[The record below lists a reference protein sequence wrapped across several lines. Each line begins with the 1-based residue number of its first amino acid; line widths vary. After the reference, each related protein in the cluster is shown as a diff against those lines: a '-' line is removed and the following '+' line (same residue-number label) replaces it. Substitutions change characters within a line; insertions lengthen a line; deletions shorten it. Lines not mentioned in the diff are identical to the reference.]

1 MTKIPHNLQWYVP
14 DEDRRQAYIALLESC
29 GSLDEVMQKV
39 VNPMLLA
46 EDIERVNPGT
56 VGKKAFY
63 DALEEHWGKMTG
75 GVSYITFYRR
85 CSQMLRDLRKTE
97 MQQAVRHALA
107 AKVKGHIDVTFYR
120 SANGQGKAKIVID
133 IPLEE
138 AVGLQLLSGL
148 YDVEYR
154 EVNLRGFDGSHIAGA
169 MLSFELQGAP
179 SAIARTLELLPF
191 VSEEDAL
198 ENVRVHYTYRSIDRR
213 GLTLQQTICLA
224 GNS

>member
-14 DEDRRQAYIALLESC
+14 DDRLRKTYTDLLENC
-29 GSLDEVMQKV
+29 GNLDEVMQKV
-39 VNPMLLA
+39 VKPMLLA
-46 EDIERVNPGT
+46 EDIERVNPNAI
-56 VGKKAFY
+56 GKEAFY
-63 DALEEHWGKMTG
+63 DALKDHWGEMAG
-75 GVSYITFYRR
+75 GASYITFYRR
-85 CSQMLRDLRKTE
+85 CSQMLRDLKKTE

-169 MLSFELQGAP
+169 MLSFELQGVP
-179 SAIARTLELLPF
+179 SAIARALELLPF
-191 VSEEDAL
+191 VSEEEAL
-198 ENVRVHYTYRSIDRR
+198 KNVRVHYIYRSIDRR
-213 GLTLQQTICLA
+213 GLTLQQAIRLA

>member
-39 VNPMLLA
+39 VKPMLLA

-63 DALEEHWGKMTG
+63 DALEEHWGEMAG
-75 GVSYITFYRR
+75 GASYITFYRR
-85 CSQMLRDLRKTE
+85 CSQMLRDLKKTE
-97 MQQAVRHALA
+97 MRQAVRHALA

-120 SANGQGKAKIVID
+120 SADGQGKAKIVID

-138 AVGLQLLSGL
+138 AAGLQLLSGL
-148 YDVEYR
+148 YDVEYK
-154 EVNLRGFDGSHIAGA
+154 EVNLRGFDGNHADDA

-179 SAIARTLELLPF
+179 SAIARALELLPSF
-191 VSEEDAL
+191 SDEDTL
-198 ENVRVHYTYRSIDRR
+198 KRMYVYIIYTRASTVGD
-213 GLTLQQTICLA
+213 
-224 GNS
+224 